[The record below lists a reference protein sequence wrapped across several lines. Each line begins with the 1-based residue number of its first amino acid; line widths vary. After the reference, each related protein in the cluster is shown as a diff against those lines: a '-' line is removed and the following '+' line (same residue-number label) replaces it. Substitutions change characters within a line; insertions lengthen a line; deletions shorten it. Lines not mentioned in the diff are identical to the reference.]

1 VPESFVFETFKNNI
15 RKRRTYNDK
24 QNPLLKV
31 RERERGRERER
42 EILTKKGEILDS

>member
-31 RERERGRERER
+31 RERESVRER

>member
-1 VPESFVFETFKNNI
+1 VPENFVFETLKNNI

-31 RERERGRERER
+31 REREGERER
-42 EILTKKGEILDS
+42 S